1 MDGKSGREKKRLRSD
16 AWNYRF
22 KEYVSIQSESRSVP
36 SLTETSPNSSSLV
49 HATIFISLPFH
60 LIISIPCLVPGLFS
74 PFPPIL
80 RTADFQ
86 QPPHQYHLNHFLA
99 HDYFALLRECPL
111 LDHWISLKIL
121 SSHLWRFFNRSSPQ
135 FSTMIKRVK
144 HIFILT
150 NGTRWFNVYYLLFFF
165 NKRY

>member
-1 MDGKSGREKKRLRSD
+1 MIQRKIRNGWQIRKEKKKLKSD

-36 SLTETSPNSSSLV
+36 SLTETSPSSSSLV
-49 HATIFISLPFH
+49 HATIFIPLPFH

-99 HDYFALLRECPL
+99 HDYFALLWECPL

-121 SSHLWRFFNRSSPQ
+121 SSLLWRFLIEVRHNFQ
-135 FSTMIKRVK
+135 
-144 HIFILT
+144 
-150 NGTRWFNVYYLLFFF
+150 RW
-165 NKRY
+165 